1 MSNMILFTCSQ
12 CSHEMQ
18 LSASLVGKQGKCPS
32 CKQVAPIVAPLQQ
45 PMPVAPS
52 PTAWQQQP
60 IQQPTPVTPPPAAW
74 QQPPTQPVHGDDT
87 ILIHQVFS
95 PQIPWPLSES
105 DIPVQLIHAQDGNP
119 LYLINI
125 EGIELYC
132 FEITTWE
139 ESATSR
145 YSPRRFVV
153 ATHFEGVEITNPL
166 VLLHSNYITKGFP
179 SFGIDEDEMP
189 TMQISIPI
197 SQQIP
202 LEILR
207 NQLLVAIGILA
218 EEAADFWQSISGA
231 DDSPNTGN
239 VALAVGSLLGG
250 IARGFLG

>member
-1 MSNMILFTCSQ
+1 MSSMILFTCPQ
-12 CSHEMQ
+12 CSYELQ

-32 CKQVAPIVAPLQQ
+32 CGQVVPIVAPVQQ
-45 PMPVAPS
+45 PAPVAQS
-52 PTAWQQQP
+52 PPAFQQQP
-60 IQQPTPVTPPPAAW
+60 VQLPAPVAQSPPAFQQQPV
-74 QQPPTQPVHGDDT
+74 QPVHSDGT

-105 DIPVQLIHAQDGNP
+105 GIPVQLIHAQDGNP

-132 FEITTWE
+132 FEITNWDE
-139 ESATSR
+139 NSTSR

-166 VLLHSNYITKGFP
+166 ILLHSNYITKGFP
-179 SFGIDEDEMP
+179 SFGLDEDEMP
-189 TMQISIPI
+189 TMQLSIPI
-197 SQQIP
+197 SQEIP

-218 EEAADFWQSISGA
+218 EEAADFWQNISGSE
-231 DDSPNTGN
+231 DSPNAGN
-239 VALAVGSLLGG
+239 VASAVGSLLGG
-250 IARGFLG
+250 IARGFLS